1 MTIAPDTRKTLD
13 TFFRKLK
20 NARSRLLLLDYDG
33 TLAPFRPEREQAV
46 PYSGVTERLKALI
59 AAKNTRLIIISGR
72 WSRDLKPLLKLDV
85 YPEIWGC
92 HGAERL
98 YPDGTSDIISLEEKT
113 IKGLV
118 IADEWAKSEGLEHL
132 AEKKPTSLAFHWRGQ
147 KQNLIEVTRGK
158 IISRW
163 QTSAPKY
170 GLALQEF
177 DGGLEIRA
185 ADINKGYAV
194 KTLLRETPVDAAIA
208 YLGDDLTD
216 EDAFLALKNR
226 SLKILVRPQY
236 RDTAA
241 DIHLVP
247 PEELLLFL
255 DNWLKNTR

>member
-1 MTIAPDTRKTLD
+1 MPAVPDTRQTLEA
-13 TFFRKLK
+13 FFRKLRK
-20 NARSRLLLLDYDG
+20 ARSRLLLLDYDG
-33 TLAPFRPEREQAV
+33 TLAPFCPEREQAV
-46 PYSGVTERLKALI
+46 PYPGVTEHLKALI
-59 AAKNTRLIIISGR
+59 AAKNTRLIIVSGR
-72 WSRDLKPLLKLDV
+72 WSRDLKPLLQLDV
-85 YPEIWGC
+85 NPEIWGC

-98 YPDGTSDIISLEEKT
+98 YPDGTSEITSLEEKT

-118 IADEWAKSEGLEHL
+118 TADEWAKSEGLDRL
-132 AEKKPTSLAFHWRGQ
+132 AEKKPTSLAFHWRGREQ
-147 KQNLIEVTRGK
+147 CFIKDIRGK
-158 IISRW
+158 IISHW
-163 QTSAPKY
+163 QAAAPLY
-170 GLALQEF
+170 GLALHEF

-216 EDAFLALKNR
+216 EDAFTALQNR
-226 SLKILVRPQY
+226 GLRILVRPQY